1 MNTLCLIS
9 LSFARSGERLLYDD
23 YLPQLVSPPQ
33 FLDQPELAS
42 TVFSIAE

>member
-9 LSFARSGERLLYDD
+9 LSFARSGERLLYHD